1 VKPPRLTPPHRAA
14 STAPPRVTARVRE
27 GLLLLIDLDIRAR
40 ELDRMEAQERE
51 AAKPKQVAEEQP

>member
-1 VKPPRLTPPHRAA
+1 
-14 STAPPRVTARVRE
+14 VTARVRE